1 MNVEKKRILLA
12 DDHILFRKGLAQL
25 LNSQPDFQVIGEAAD
40 GLEAREK
47 ARELMPDLILMDIDM
62 PRCDGREATRLIKAE
77 LPYVVIVILT
87 VSDDE
92 RDLFATIKNGAQ
104 GYLLKKIDPVD
115 LFEQLRGLSR
125 GEAALSRLM
134 ANKILREFAQKE
146 PALARNGDSDLTGRE
161 QQVLRLVAQGLT
173 NREIAA
179 NLVIAEN
186 TVKNHLR
193 NILAKLHLENRVQA
207 AAYAV
212 REGLAP
218 IASGKPSI
226 VRKD

>member
-1 MNVEKKRILLA
+1 VEKKRILVA

-25 LNSQPDFQVIGEAAD
+25 LNSQPDFLVIGEAAD

-62 PRCDGREATRLIKAE
+62 PHCDGREATRLIKAE

-92 RDLFATIKNGAQ
+92 QDLFAAIKNGAQ
-104 GYLLKKIDPVD
+104 GYLLKKIDPLD
-115 LFEQLRGLSR
+115 LFEQLRGLAR

-134 ANKILREFAQKE
+134 ANKILREFARE
-146 PALARNGDSDLTGRE
+146 SPAASRSADNGLTDRE
-161 QQVLRLVAQGLT
+161 QQVLQLVARGLT

-179 NLVIAEN
+179 KLCIAEN

-193 NILAKLHLENRVQA
+193 NILTKLHLGNRVQA
-207 AAYAV
+207 AAYALK
-212 REGLAP
+212 EGLAP
-218 IASGKPSI
+218 LDPDK
-226 VRKD
+226 

>member
-1 MNVEKKRILLA
+1 MNMEKKRILLA

-62 PRCDGREATRLIKAE
+62 PRCDGREATRLIKAD

-92 RDLFATIKNGAQ
+92 QDLFAAIKNGAQ
-104 GYLLKKIDPVD
+104 GYLLKKIDPLD
-115 LFEQLRGLSR
+115 LFEQLRGLAR

-134 ANKILREFAQKE
+134 ANRILREFAREE
-146 PALARNGDSDLTGRE
+146 PAPARHPECALTDRE
-161 QQVLRLVAQGLT
+161 RQVLQLVARGLT

-179 NLVIAEN
+179 RLVIAEN
-186 TVKNHLR
+186 TAKNHLR
-193 NILAKLHLENRVQA
+193 NILTKLHLENRVQA
-207 AAYAV
+207 AAFAL

-218 IASGKPSI
+218 IESEKFPI

>member
-1 MNVEKKRILLA
+1 MDKKRILLA

-40 GLEAREK
+40 GLEALER

-77 LPYVVIVILT
+77 MPYVVIVILT

-92 RDLFATIKNGAQ
+92 QDLFAAIKNGAQ
-104 GYLLKKIDPVD
+104 GYLLKKIDPAD
-115 LFEQLRGLSR
+115 LFEQLRGLAL

-134 ANKILREFAQKE
+134 ANKILREFARAE
-146 PALARNGDSDLTGRE
+146 PEPPRTGDDPLTGRE
-161 QQVLRLVAQGLT
+161 RQVLQLVARGLT
-173 NREIAA
+173 NREIAET
-179 NLVIAEN
+179 LVIAEN

-193 NILAKLHLENRVQA
+193 NILSKLHLDNRVQA
-207 AAYAV
+207 AAYAL

-218 IASGKPSI
+218 LETEN
-226 VRKD
+226 

>member
-1 MNVEKKRILLA
+1 MDRKRILLA

-40 GLEAREK
+40 GLEALEK

-77 LPYVVIVILT
+77 MPYVVIVVLT

-92 RDLFATIKNGAQ
+92 QDLFAAIKNGAQ
-104 GYLLKKIDPVD
+104 GYLLKKIDPAD
-115 LFEQLRGLSR
+115 LFEQLRGLAS

-134 ANKILREFAQKE
+134 ANKILREFVRVGTQLPRRKE
-146 PALARNGDSDLTGRE
+146 EALTDRE
-161 QQVLRLVAQGLT
+161 QQVLQLVARGLT
-173 NREIAA
+173 NREIAES
-179 NLVIAEN
+179 LVIAEN

-193 NILAKLHLENRVQA
+193 NILSKLHLDNRVQA
-207 AAYAV
+207 AAYAL
-212 REGLAP
+212 REGMAP
-218 IASGKPSI
+218 IETEK
-226 VRKD
+226 

>member
-1 MNVEKKRILLA
+1 MSVDKKRILLA

-40 GLEAREK
+40 GLEALER

-77 LPYVVIVILT
+77 MPYVVIVILT

-92 RDLFATIKNGAQ
+92 QDLFAAIKNGAQ
-104 GYLLKKIDPVD
+104 GYLLKKIDPAD
-115 LFEQLRGLSR
+115 LFEQLRGLAL

-134 ANKILREFAQKE
+134 ANKILREFARAE
-146 PALARNGDSDLTGRE
+146 PEPPRTGDDPLTGRE
-161 QQVLRLVAQGLT
+161 RQVLQLVARGLT
-173 NREIAA
+173 NREIAET
-179 NLVIAEN
+179 LVIAEN

-193 NILAKLHLENRVQA
+193 NILSKLHLDNRVQA
-207 AAYAV
+207 AAYAL

-218 IASGKPSI
+218 LETEN
-226 VRKD
+226 

>member
-1 MNVEKKRILLA
+1 MEEKRILLA

-92 RDLFATIKNGAQ
+92 QDLFAAIKNGAQ
-104 GYLLKKIDPVD
+104 GYLLKKIEPAE
-115 LFEQLRGLSR
+115 LFEHLRGLAR

-134 ANKILREFAQKE
+134 ANKILREFARGE
-146 PALARNGDSDLTGRE
+146 PAAGRNTESALSDRE
-161 QQVLRLVAQGLT
+161 QQVLRLVARGST

-179 NLVIAEN
+179 ALVIAEN

-193 NILAKLHLENRVQA
+193 NILTKLHLNNRVQA
-207 AAYAV
+207 AAYAL

-218 IASGKPSI
+218 LTPET
-226 VRKD
+226 

>member
-1 MNVEKKRILLA
+1 MNIEKKRILLA

-25 LNSQPDFQVIGEAAD
+25 LNSQPDFQVAGEASD
-40 GLEAREK
+40 GLEALDK

-62 PRCDGREATRLIKAE
+62 PRCDGREATRLIMAE

-92 RDLFATIKNGAQ
+92 QDLFAAIKGGAQ
-104 GYLLKKIDPVD
+104 GYLLKKIDPQD
-115 LFEQLRGLSR
+115 LFEQLRGLAR

-134 ANKILREFAQKE
+134 ANKILREFVREE
-146 PALARNGDSDLTGRE
+146 PPQRSASGGALTERE
-161 QQVLRLVAQGLT
+161 QQVLRLVARGLS

-179 NLVIAEN
+179 SLVIAEN

-193 NILAKLHLENRVQA
+193 NILTKLHMENRVQA
-207 AAYAV
+207 AAYAL

-218 IASGKPSI
+218 LTSENLH
-226 VRKD
+226 

>member
-1 MNVEKKRILLA
+1 MDKKRILLA

-40 GLEAREK
+40 GLEALER

-77 LPYVVIVILT
+77 MPYVVIVILT

-92 RDLFATIKNGAQ
+92 QDLFAAIKNGAQ
-104 GYLLKKIDPVD
+104 GYLLKKIDPAD
-115 LFEQLRGLSR
+115 LFEQLRGLAL

-134 ANKILREFAQKE
+134 ANKILREFARTE
-146 PALARNGDSDLTGRE
+146 PELPRTGDDPLTGRE
-161 QQVLRLVAQGLT
+161 RQVLQLVARGLT
-173 NREIAA
+173 NREIAET
-179 NLVIAEN
+179 LVIAEN

-193 NILAKLHLENRVQA
+193 NILSKLHLDNRVQA
-207 AAYAV
+207 AAYAL

-218 IASGKPSI
+218 LETEN
-226 VRKD
+226 

>member
-1 MNVEKKRILLA
+1 MEKKGILLA
-12 DDHILFRKGLAQL
+12 DDHVLFRKGLAQL
-25 LNSQPDFQVIGEAAD
+25 LNSQPDFQVVGEAGD

-62 PRCDGREATRLIKAE
+62 PRCDGRTATRLIKTD

-92 RDLFATIKNGAQ
+92 QDLFAAIKNGAQ

-115 LFEQLRGLSR
+115 LFEQLRGLAR

-134 ANKILREFAQKE
+134 ANKILREFARE
-146 PALARNGDSDLTGRE
+146 RAAPARQSGGALSDRE
-161 QQVLRLVAQGLT
+161 EQVLRLVARGLT
-173 NREIAA
+173 NREIAER
-179 NLVIAEN
+179 LVIAEN

-193 NILAKLHLENRVQA
+193 NILSKLHLENRVQA
-207 AAYAV
+207 AAYALK
-212 REGLAP
+212 EGMAP
-218 IASGKPSI
+218 GEA
-226 VRKD
+226 D